1 MEKAGGPSSYVE
13 LQSCLEI
20 RRDAQDIRNA
30 DPLESDRSP
39 LGARRNRR

>member
-39 LGARRNRR
+39 LGTRRNRR